1 MKLPKTVILAVLI
14 LLPACKTEE
23 PPDPVQNAASSLREL
38 GKEWEGKYR
47 EYLHYSSNTNRNIC
61 GMLSHGSQEFL
72 QECQEVQVDQ
82 GRAFLASAYNGRS
95 DMSRMVSEFIIKHL
109 LHLGVNSCSR
119 MPHYI
124 LSSL

>member
-23 PPDPVQNAASSLREL
+23 PPDPVQNAASSL

-47 EYLHYSSNTNRNIC
+47 GYLHYSSNTSRNVC

-72 QECQEVQVDQ
+72 QGCQEVQVDQ
-82 GRAFLASAYNGRS
+82 GRTFLASVYNGRS
-95 DMSRMVSEFIIKHL
+95 DLSRMVSEFIIKHL

-119 MPHYI
+119 MPH
-124 LSSL
+124 LVH